1 MLTKNFYCF
10 LLAVGNKGGTNF
22 GIVDVEGKRY
32 ALNSES
38 YVQSQSIKPFY
49 SMNKSGYVLFGSG
62 TTPPT
67 PNDIKIESVVS
78 VGITMPGSVSFNLTD
93 EYMEASCTYGVQNT
107 SSNDITISEIALYGL
122 ATFPALSC
130 TLMYDRT
137 VLDTPITIPAGQ
149 SKQITYTIRFNYGD
163 AV

>member
-22 GIVDVEGKRY
+22 KIVDVEGKQY
-32 ALNSES
+32 PLNSES

-67 PNDIKIESVVS
+67 PNDIKIESAVS
-78 VGITMPGSVSFNLTD
+78 VGITMPESVSCNLTD
-93 EYMEASCTYGVQNT
+93 EYMEATCTYGVQN
-107 SSNDITISEIALYGL
+107 SNSNDITISEIALYGL
-122 ATFPALSC
+122 ATFPARSC
-130 TLMYDRT
+130 TFMYDRT
-137 VLDTPITIPAGQ
+137 VLDTPVTIPAGQ